1 MTPQS
6 VLAVSALTWLLTLAI
21 NTHASNISISPVPGS
36 PPAEISS
43 SSVNTSTPAVNA
55 TVTTVIPPMSVMTS
69 SVLTN
74 LSLSSLGFTVGAA
87 ASQFNV
93 SFPMQAENTT
103 TSPLATHN
111 ASIASLLPQNATQ
124 NVGKNNSGTLLV
136 ADPSWGAAIVVNAS
150 SLNSTQLVVSNTASV
165 GSTTVFTTVY
175 NTTTVSCFSKACCV
189 IAAVTVSSSSTGLTF
204 SFAI

>member
-1 MTPQS
+1 MKPQS
-6 VLAVSALTWLLTLAI
+6 VAAVSALTLLIALAI
-21 NTHASNISISPVPGS
+21 NVHASNVSMSPVPGS

-43 SSVNTSTPAVNA
+43 SSVNTSAPAVNA
-55 TVTTVIPPMSVMTS
+55 TVTPVIPPVSVMTS
-69 SVLTN
+69 AVLTN

-103 TSPLATHN
+103 ISPLATHN

-150 SLNSTQLVVSNTASV
+150 TLHATQLVVSNTTSA

-175 NTTTVSCFSKACCV
+175 NTTTVSCFSKACYV
-189 IAAVTVSSSSTGLTF
+189 IAAVTFLCSLLGLTF
-204 SFAI
+204 PL